1 MRSRKFDNIS
11 IWNVDMLEM
20 FLVANDLRK
29 SKSYKDVFLKGYLL
43 KRILYLYQE

>member
-1 MRSRKFDNIS
+1 MRSRKFDKIS

-20 FLVANDLRK
+20 FLVTSDLCK